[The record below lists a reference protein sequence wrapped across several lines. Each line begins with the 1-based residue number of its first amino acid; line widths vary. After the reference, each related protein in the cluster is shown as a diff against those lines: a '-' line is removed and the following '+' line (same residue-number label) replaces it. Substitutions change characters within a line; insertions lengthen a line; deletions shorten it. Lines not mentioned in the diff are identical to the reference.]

1 MGFLADSDRIGLR
14 IWSRKKREH
23 LRCQVIYCWFR
34 YRLLSVSS
42 SIERRNWNL
51 SIAIFSY
58 KTFPTLIADLKFFF
72 QDIAYSSLNRSFPD
86 QTIVK
91 ETFPL
96 LSLSK
101 FSHKV
106 CCCSS
111 SIKCF
116 DHNKSEDRFSF
127 HKDDVFSPNLHLSF
141 FFSLPF
147 CIL

>member
-1 MGFLADSDRIGLR
+1 MDSNFDPE
-14 IWSRKKREH
+14 KREH
-23 LRCQVIYCWFR
+23 IRCHTIYCKFK
-34 YRLLSVSS
+34 YMLLSVNS
-42 SIERRNWNL
+42 SIKSRNRNL
-51 SIAIFSY
+51 SIATYSY
-58 KTFPTLIADLKFFF
+58 KNLSNTPSRSQNFFY
-72 QDIAYSSLNRSFPD
+72 DIAVSFLNRSFPG